1 MFRQLTHA
9 AFGATT
15 LGARVMAKAIAVP
28 VDTALWAHETTNRK
42 PPTWHS
48 RNEVV
53 LASPFALL
61 RDFSVGDNDVVP
73 TLLFP
78 PLAGHASCII
88 DKKGQSQ
95 IQLCLNTGLTRLYS
109 FDWLSCTKAAKDT
122 TETDRLD
129 FITRAADLI
138 AGPEGK
144 VNIVGNC
151 QGGWEATLWAA
162 MHPER
167 VNTLIV
173 AGAPIDT
180 SAGNGPAQKLM
191 PIVIPRG
198 NMALYKA
205 MVKANG
211 GIVPGI
217 NLVMG
222 FIAMHPITHVAEHL
236 KVYAHVHD
244 REYLDHFSDFYD
256 WYLYPVNLPGKL
268 YLWAVEHLFVRNE
281 MFTGELEVAGDTV
294 SLRSITCPVFLLGGE
309 EDDITPWQQVHNM
322 RHAVG
327 SSQVR
332 WYLAPGGHIG
342 LFIGRQAQAEY
353 WTPILAQVH
362 RLSRPAGITNATTST
377 ATRVAGRASENRLLN
392 GSGDL
397 NEAEQTLRVRA
408 GAGDERAA
416 RRLAE
421 LLAQRGD
428 LDEAEQILRARADTG
443 DESAV
448 SRLAELL
455 AELLAQHGDPGKLRT
470 RADTGDRDGATELA
484 GLLEER
490 ADPDGALQIL
500 RAWANVGDWD
510 AARSGHGTANVTG
523 PRTGRQRLRAT
534 TAPGEEPDMS
544 NASGTTFLSVL
555 RQLAETDPDRPAL
568 TCGDITLTRA
578 GFVDRVERLAAQFEA
593 RGVAESS
600 TVTISLP
607 NSIGFVESMFAAWAV
622 GAVPQPVSHRLPAPE
637 RSAIMGLASPSLVVG
652 MPQSEAGP
660 WPTLESVPGQ
670 LPAGSLST

>member
-1 MFRQLTHA
+1 MFRQLTQA
-9 AFGATT
+9 MFGAST

-61 RDFSVGDNDVVP
+61 RDFSAGDNDDDDVVP

-95 IQLCLNTGLTRLYS
+95 VQLCLKQGLTRLYS

-122 TETDRLD
+122 TEADRLD

-138 AGPEGK
+138 AGPGGK
-144 VNIVGNC
+144 LNIVGNC
-151 QGGWEATLWAA
+151 QGGWEAVLWAA
-162 MHPER
+162 LHPER

-180 SAGNGPAQKLM
+180 SAGNGLAQKLM
-191 PIVIPRG
+191 PILIPGG
-198 NMALYKA
+198 NMALYQA

-217 NLVMG
+217 NMVMG
-222 FIAMHPITHVAEHL
+222 FIAMHPVTHVAEHL

-268 YLWAVEHLFVRNE
+268 YLWAVEHLFVKNE
-281 MFTGELEVAGDTV
+281 LFNGELEVAGQAV

-327 SSQVR
+327 SSLVR

-342 LFIGRQAQAEY
+342 LFIGRQSQAEY
-353 WTPILAQVH
+353 WTPILAQV
-362 RLSRPAGITNATTST
+362 RELSRPGDTASATISAPARSAGGAS
-377 ATRVAGRASENRLLN
+377 GRGNGKSNGLLS
-392 GSGDL
+392 GWGDL
-397 NEAEQTLRVRA
+397 DGAEQILRARA
-408 GAGDERAA
+408 GAGDEWAA

-421 LLAQRGD
+421 LLAERGD
-428 LDEAEQILRARADTG
+428 RGEAEQILRSRAD
-443 DESAV
+443 A
-448 SRLAELL
+448 
-455 AELLAQHGDPGKLRT
+455 
-470 RADTGDRDGATELA
+470 GDRDAATELA

-490 ADPDGALQIL
+490 GDLDGVLQLL
-500 RAWANVGDWD
+500 RAWWAGRR
-510 AARSGHGTANVTG
+510 RS
-523 PRTGRQRLRAT
+523 
-534 TAPGEEPDMS
+534 S
-544 NASGTTFLSVL
+544 
-555 RQLAETDPDRPAL
+555 
-568 TCGDITLTRA
+568 
-578 GFVDRVERLAAQFEA
+578 
-593 RGVAESS
+593 SS
-600 TVTISLP
+600 TPYRSHKSLMSRSLAP
-607 NSIGFVESMFAAWAV
+607 RR
-622 GAVPQPVSHRLPAPE
+622 PVSRWLIFEGLNPS
-637 RSAIMGLASPSLVVG
+637 RSQTCSAVQPR
-652 MPQSEAGP
+652 
-660 WPTLESVPGQ
+660 
-670 LPAGSLST
+670 

>member
-1 MFRQLTHA
+1 MFRQLTNA

-15 LGARVMAKAIAVP
+15 LSARVMAKAIAVP

-42 PPTWHS
+42 PPTWNS

-53 LASPFALL
+53 LAAPFALL
-61 RDFSVGDNDVVP
+61 RDFSTGDDDVVP
-73 TLLFP
+73 TLVFP

-95 IQLCLNTGLTRLYS
+95 IQLCLNSGLTRLYS
-109 FDWLSCTKAAKDT
+109 FDWLSATKASKDT
-122 TETDRLD
+122 TEADRLD
-129 FITRAADLI
+129 FITRAVDLI

-151 QGGWEATLWAA
+151 QGGWEAVLWSAL
-162 MHPER
+162 HPER
-167 VNTLIV
+167 VSTLIV

-180 SAGNGPAQKLM
+180 SAGNGLAQKLM
-191 PIVIPRG
+191 PILIPRG

-205 MVKANG
+205 MVAANG

-217 NLVMG
+217 NMVMG

-236 KVYAHVHD
+236 KVYGHVHD
-244 REYLDHFSDFYD
+244 REYLDHFGDFYD
-256 WYLYPVNLPGKL
+256 WYLYPVNLPGQL
-268 YLWAVEHLFVRNE
+268 YLWAVEHLFVKNE
-281 MFTGELEVAGDTV
+281 LFKGELEVAGQKNV

-327 SSQVR
+327 SSHVR

-342 LFIGRQAQAEY
+342 LFIGRQSQAEY

-362 RLSRPAGITNATTST
+362 QLSRPAGITNATTRT
-377 ATRVAGRASENRLLN
+377 ATRVAGGASGNGLLN
-392 GSGDL
+392 GSGNLD
-397 NEAEQTLRVRA
+397 ETEQALRARA
-408 GAGDERAA
+408 DAGDERAA

-428 LDEAEQILRARADTG
+428 RADAEQILRARADTG

-448 SRLAELL
+448 LRLAELL
-455 AELLAQHGDPGKLRT
+455 AELLEERGDRADAEQILRAQADTGDESAVLRLAELLAGLLAQHGDLGKLRT
-470 RADTGDRDGATELA
+470 RADADDRNGATELA

-500 RAWANVGDWD
+500 RAWPGQTS
-510 AARSGHGTANVTG
+510 AAFKV
-523 PRTGRQRLRAT
+523 
-534 TAPGEEPDMS
+534 
-544 NASGTTFLSVL
+544 
-555 RQLAETDPDRPAL
+555 
-568 TCGDITLTRA
+568 
-578 GFVDRVERLAAQFEA
+578 AAQ
-593 RGVAESS
+593 GS
-600 TVTISLP
+600 
-607 NSIGFVESMFAAWAV
+607 G
-622 GAVPQPVSHRLPAPE
+622 GA
-637 RSAIMGLASPSLVVG
+637 GG
-652 MPQSEAGP
+652 G
-660 WPTLESVPGQ
+660 
-670 LPAGSLST
+670 

>member
-1 MFRQLTHA
+1 MFRQLTQA
-9 AFGATT
+9 VFGATT
-15 LGARVMAKAIAVP
+15 LSARVMAKAIAVP

-48 RNEVV
+48 RNQVV
-53 LASPFALL
+53 LTAPFALL
-61 RDFSVGDNDVVP
+61 RDFSAGDDDVVP
-73 TLLFP
+73 TLVFP

-95 IQLCLNTGLTRLYS
+95 IQLCINTGLTRLYS
-109 FDWLSCTKAAKDT
+109 FDWLSGTKAAKDT
-122 TETDRLD
+122 TEADRLD
-129 FITRAADLI
+129 FITRAVDLI
-138 AGPEGK
+138 AGPEGT

-151 QGGWEATLWAA
+151 QGGWEAALWAA
-162 MHPER
+162 LHPER

-191 PIVIPRG
+191 PILIPRG

-222 FIAMHPITHVAEHL
+222 FIAMHPVTHVAEHL

-256 WYLYPVNLPGKL
+256 WYLYPVNLPGEL
-268 YLWAVEHLFVRNE
+268 YLWAVEHLFVKNE
-281 MFTGELEVAGDTV
+281 LFNGELEVAGQTV

-322 RHAVG
+322 RYAVG

-342 LFIGRQAQAEY
+342 LFIGRQSQAEY
-353 WTPILAQVH
+353 WTPILAQV
-362 RLSRPAGITNATTST
+362 RELSRPAGITNATTST
-377 ATRVAGRASENRLLN
+377 ATRVAGGASGNGLLS

-397 NEAEQTLRVRA
+397 DEAEQILRARA
-408 GAGDERAA
+408 DAGDERAA

-428 LDEAEQILRARADTG
+428 LDEAEQILQR
-443 DESAV
+443 
-448 SRLAELL
+448 
-455 AELLAQHGDPGKLRT
+455 PGR
-470 RADTGDRDGATELA
+470 
-484 GLLEER
+484 
-490 ADPDGALQIL
+490 
-500 RAWANVGDWD
+500 
-510 AARSGHGTANVTG
+510 H
-523 PRTGRQRLRAT
+523 
-534 TAPGEEPDMS
+534 
-544 NASGTTFLSVL
+544 
-555 RQLAETDPDRPAL
+555 
-568 TCGDITLTRA
+568 
-578 GFVDRVERLAAQFEA
+578 
-593 RGVAESS
+593 RG
-600 TVTISLP
+600 
-607 NSIGFVESMFAAWAV
+607 
-622 GAVPQPVSHRLPAPE
+622 
-637 RSAIMGLASPSLVVG
+637 
-652 MPQSEAGP
+652 
-660 WPTLESVPGQ
+660 
-670 LPAGSLST
+670 

>member
-61 RDFSVGDNDVVP
+61 RDFSVGDDDVVP

-180 SAGNGPAQKLM
+180 SAGNGPAQRLM

-256 WYLYPVNLPGKL
+256 WYLYPINLPGKL

-342 LFIGRQAQAEY
+342 LFIGRQSQAEY

-408 GAGDERAA
+408 GAGDE
-416 RRLAE
+416 
-421 LLAQRGD
+421 
-428 LDEAEQILRARADTG
+428 
-443 DESAV
+443 SAV
-448 SRLAELL
+448 SRL

-544 NASGTTFLSVL
+544 NAGGTTFLSVL
-555 RQLAETDPDRPAL
+555 RQLAETDRDRPAL

>member
-61 RDFSVGDNDVVP
+61 RDFSVGDDDVVP

-327 SSQVR
+327 SSQVH

-342 LFIGRQAQAEY
+342 LFIGRQSQAEY

-455 AELLAQHGDPGKLRT
+455 AQGGDPGKLRT

-484 GLLEER
+484 GLLEASPEER
-490 ADPDGALQIL
+490 GLFYEYNSNESTDPKHVLFHALGAWRIAPGFHDLLWHPAFTVPAACQRRPRVRTSL
-500 RAWANVGDWD
+500 RPSRARFCRSLRLPSGAKSRRD
-510 AARSGHGTANVTG
+510 AATLA
-523 PRTGRQRLRAT
+523 RLRF
-534 TAPGEEPDMS
+534 S
-544 NASGTTFLSVL
+544 
-555 RQLAETDPDRPAL
+555 
-568 TCGDITLTRA
+568 
-578 GFVDRVERLAAQFEA
+578 
-593 RGVAESS
+593 
-600 TVTISLP
+600 
-607 NSIGFVESMFAAWAV
+607 
-622 GAVPQPVSHRLPAPE
+622 
-637 RSAIMGLASPSLVVG
+637 
-652 MPQSEAGP
+652 
-660 WPTLESVPGQ
+660 
-670 LPAGSLST
+670 

>member
-1 MFRQLTHA
+1 
-9 AFGATT
+9 
-15 LGARVMAKAIAVP
+15 MAKAVAVP
-28 VDTALWAHETTNRK
+28 VDTALWAHHTTNRK

-48 RNEVV
+48 RNKVV
-53 LASPFALL
+53 LAAPFALL
-61 RDFSVGDNDVVP
+61 RDFSTGDDDVVP
-73 TLLFP
+73 TLVFP

-109 FDWLSCTKAAKDT
+109 FDWLSCTKPAKDT

-138 AGPEGK
+138 AGPGGT

-151 QGGWEATLWAA
+151 QGGWEAALWTA

-222 FIAMHPITHVAEHL
+222 FIAMHPVTHVAEHL

-268 YLWAVEHLFVRNE
+268 YLWAVEHLFVKNE
-281 MFTGELEVAGDTV
+281 LFKGELEVAGQTV

-309 EDDITPWQQVHNM
+309 DDDITPWQQVRNM
-322 RHAVG
+322 RDAVG
-327 SSQVR
+327 STQVR

-353 WTPILAQVH
+353 WTPILAQV
-362 RLSRPAGITNATTST
+362 RELSRPAGITNATTGT
-377 ATRVAGRASENRLLN
+377 ATRSAGGASENVLLN
-392 GSGDL
+392 GSGDPDG
-397 NEAEQTLRVRA
+397 AEQILRARA
-408 GAGDERAA
+408 DAGDERAA

-443 DESAV
+443 EESAV

-455 AELLAQHGDPGKLRT
+455 AELLAQRGDLDEAEQILRARADTGEESAVSRLAELLAELLKERGDLDEAEQILRARADTGDESAVSRLAELLAGLLTQRGDLDKLRT
-470 RADTGDRDGATELA
+470 RADTGDRDGAPELA

-510 AARSGHGTANVTG
+510 APGPGMAR
-523 PRTGRQRLRAT
+523 RT
-534 TAPGEEPDMS
+534 
-544 NASGTTFLSVL
+544 
-555 RQLAETDPDRPAL
+555 
-568 TCGDITLTRA
+568 
-578 GFVDRVERLAAQFEA
+578 
-593 RGVAESS
+593 
-600 TVTISLP
+600 
-607 NSIGFVESMFAAWAV
+607 
-622 GAVPQPVSHRLPAPE
+622 
-637 RSAIMGLASPSLVVG
+637 
-652 MPQSEAGP
+652 
-660 WPTLESVPGQ
+660 
-670 LPAGSLST
+670 